1 MSNPG
6 LQYDPKS
13 YARYRPTYAANF
25 YDSIY
30 ATADIP
36 DYDTALDVGTGTGQV
51 AQVLAE
57 RFRRVIGTDI
67 SSTQLGE
74 AVRLPNIRYLETP
87 AETLEGVEDDSVDL
101 ITVGVAYHWFD
112 HAKFLE
118 ACRRVLRPAGA
129 LAVWGY
135 SYSELRPGSAASP
148 AADAAAFARANEAFQ
163 ELHNGTL
170 GPYWESGRKF
180 LDQRY
185 EGVKPGPESFET
197 CSPLTV
203 QTMEKSY
210 SLNDMIGYLSSWSP
224 YHRFLRENP
233 GGQDPLESFKAALAD
248 ILSID
253 DADKPDTILNVWPLC
268 GFVATKPVK
277 S

>member
-13 YARYRPTYAANF
+13 YARYRPTYPANF

-101 ITVGVAYHWFD
+101 ITVGVAYHW
-112 HAKFLE
+112 
-118 ACRRVLRPAGA
+118 C
-129 LAVWGY
+129 
-135 SYSELRPGSAASP
+135 ASQRSIGVGVVGWSVGGCGL
-148 AADAAAFARANEAFQ
+148 D
-163 ELHNGTL
+163 
-170 GPYWESGRKF
+170 GRK
-180 LDQRY
+180 DPQA
-185 EGVKPGPESFET
+185 VASSFAFPRL
-197 CSPLTV
+197 CP
-203 QTMEKSY
+203 KC
-210 SLNDMIGYLSSWSP
+210 
-224 YHRFLRENP
+224 
-233 GGQDPLESFKAALAD
+233 AD
-248 ILSID
+248 
-253 DADKPDTILNVWPLC
+253 
-268 GFVATKPVK
+268 
-277 S
+277 